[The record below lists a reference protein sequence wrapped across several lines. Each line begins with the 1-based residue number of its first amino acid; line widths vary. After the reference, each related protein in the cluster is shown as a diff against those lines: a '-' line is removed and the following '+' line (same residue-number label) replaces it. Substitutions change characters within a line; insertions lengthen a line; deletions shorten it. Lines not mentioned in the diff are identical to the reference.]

1 MTHVVVQASHRAEF
15 RVNAFLMLSR
25 AFAADKDRHAVAANA
40 RDDDH
45 SPSVPTGLMT
55 PLRSDEDVACAR
67 DADISASSASG
78 TPTSKCF
85 VHAPADSPNGTPQEN
100 REAVLARMELVQ
112 RWPTRVELSAAE
124 QNRAEMF
131 SRSYEDEDDGFM
143 LAERRNEAST
153 VRRTLQASQSLSSMP
168 RIDSK
173 PPLAP
178 KPTLS
183 RARAYASEADLSKLV
198 DTHDEGP
205 VSFGPSVAL
214 MLVDIQPV
222 YWSLAPEVQ
231 AAFPTFPENV
241 SHLLA
246 SARDAGSHVVHVKAS
261 YTYDTCPWLK
271 NFQRLNPGR
280 RAYEI
285 DPSEV
290 EEFAQPR
297 EGETIVD
304 KDTFGAFI
312 HAPDLAVRLREAGV
326 KTIVFAGLI
335 TSVCEQ
341 HSVFGACHA
350 GYRVV
355 VAHDAC
361 GDRSRA
367 RHEAALMLYGNY
379 MYDVASTSEL
389 VQQTVEAKKREE
401 VESSYKSTVAPPVV
415 RKPPRPLSI
424 AKPTAVHE
432 SNVADLKSK
441 RYLVPSEYGGS
452 PVSNLGVS
460 LSQISLVDYVIDKR
474 GARGGLSPVSALDL
488 DNASL

>member
-1 MTHVVVQASHRAEF
+1 
-15 RVNAFLMLSR
+15 MLSR

-261 YTYDTCPWLK
+261 YTYDTCPDRK
-271 NFQRLNPGR
+271 
-280 RAYEI
+280 
-285 DPSEV
+285 
-290 EEFAQPR
+290 
-297 EGETIVD
+297 
-304 KDTFGAFI
+304 
-312 HAPDLAVRLREAGV
+312 
-326 KTIVFAGLI
+326 
-335 TSVCEQ
+335 SV
-341 HSVFGACHA
+341 V
-350 GYRVV
+350 
-355 VAHDAC
+355 
-361 GDRSRA
+361 
-367 RHEAALMLYGNY
+367 
-379 MYDVASTSEL
+379 
-389 VQQTVEAKKREE
+389 
-401 VESSYKSTVAPPVV
+401 
-415 RKPPRPLSI
+415 
-424 AKPTAVHE
+424 
-432 SNVADLKSK
+432 
-441 RYLVPSEYGGS
+441 
-452 PVSNLGVS
+452 
-460 LSQISLVDYVIDKR
+460 
-474 GARGGLSPVSALDL
+474 
-488 DNASL
+488 

>member
-261 YTYDTCPWLK
+261 HTYDTCPWLK

-335 TSVCEQ
+335 TSVCVQ
-341 HSVFGACHA
+341 HSVFGAFNA
-350 GYRVV
+350 GFRVV

-389 VQQTVEAKKREE
+389 VQETVEAKKREE
-401 VESSYKSTVAPPVV
+401 VESSYKSTAAPSVV
-415 RKPPRPLSI
+415 QKPPRPLAI

-441 RYLVPSEYGGS
+441 RYLVASKYGGS

-460 LSQISLVDYVIDKR
+460 LSQISLVDYVDKR